1 MEYAA
6 GDKIVARKKHPCGS
20 EEWLVLRT
28 GAEIKLKC
36 ALCGRVV
43 LLSPDEVKK
52 MCKKIRKDGESD
64 V

>member
-1 MEYAA
+1 MDYAA
-6 GDKIVARKKHPCGS
+6 GHRIVARKKHPCGS

-36 ALCGRVV
+36 ARCGRIV

-52 MCKKIRKDGESD
+52 MCRKIIKNEERDD
-64 V
+64 